1 MKKIKSV
8 NIIGSGNVASHFAF
22 AFKAKDISVKCI
34 YSRTLE
40 NAQKL
45 ADDIKT
51 SYTDNLDDLKDVDLT
66 LIAIKDDAIEEISK
80 KLYTK
85 SIVVHSSGSVS
96 INALNSHFDNGI
108 FYPLQTFSKE
118 KEVDWQNLPI
128 CVESSDVNTKEIL
141 IKLAKKLSSNVH
153 YLTSEQRK
161 KAHLSAVIACNFSN
175 HFYALAYKLMQ
186 ENEIDFQLIEPLI
199 KATANKVGTENP
211 ALLQTGPAVRK
222 DTDTINKHIEMLDD
236 SSDLQKLYQD
246 ISNSII
252 KTNEEL

>member
-8 NIIGSGNVASHFAF
+8 NIIGSGNVASHFAKIF
-22 AFKAKDISVKCI
+22 ITKGISVKCI

-40 NAQKL
+40 NAQNL
-45 ADDIKT
+45 ADDLKT
-51 SYTDNLDDLKDVDLT
+51 SYTDNLDDLKEVDLT
-66 LIAIKDDAIEEISK
+66 LIAIKDDAIKEVSN

-85 SIVVHSSGSVS
+85 SIVVHTSGSVS
-96 INALNSHFDNGI
+96 INVLNNHFDHGI
-108 FYPLQTFSKE
+108 FYPLQTFSKD

-128 CVESSDVNTKEIL
+128 CIESSDVNTKEIL
-141 IKLAKKLSSNVH
+141 IKLAKKLSNNVH